1 MSRDKGIII
10 GVLVLGGLSFL
21 VWQQAKK
28 DQQLGS
34 AEKATADLPEIKGT
48 DDIDKLSITNGDKGE
63 VVLEKKDDKW
73 MVTKPVAA
81 LANQNNVKSLID
93 NLKELKVKEVVATTP
108 DDAVKKE
115 YNLDA
120 AHVVHLVAWK

>member
-10 GVLVLGGLSFL
+10 GVLVLGGLSIL

-34 AEKATADLPEIKGT
+34 AEKASADLPEIKGT
-48 DDIDKLSITNGDKGE
+48 DDIDKISITNGDKGE

-73 MVTKPVAA
+73 MLTKPVSA
-81 LANQNNVKSLID
+81 LANQANVKSLLD
-93 NLKELKVKEVVATTP
+93 NLKELKAKEVIASNP
-108 DDAVKKE
+108 DDGVKKE
-115 YNLDA
+115 YNLDP
-120 AHVVHLVAWK
+120 AHVI